1 MKPDPTQSAGES
13 STDARNASDGQ
24 LTENLRKQ
32 ADVLNYLHESV
43 IVMDPAGFVTHW
55 NKGAERMFGYA
66 SAEAIGHHILFLY
79 ADEDAAT
86 DDSLDRAFLQDGS
99 REMEVRRRRKSGEVF
114 WASLRLSVMRN
125 DYGQPVALIG
135 YLSDITERIKAR
147 EMLELHARIFN
158 DSEEGILITDANLA
172 IVSVNAA
179 CCRITGY
186 AAEEMIGQSPRLLQS
201 GRHDKGF
208 YAEMW
213 REIDSRGNW
222 RGELWDKRKNGE
234 AFPIWIS
241 ISVVRNTQG
250 KITHYFAIMS
260 DVSERKRSEEQIHY
274 LAYFDVLT
282 GLPNRSLFFRLTD
295 QALLEAKRDQAHAAL
310 LFVDLDR
317 FKPINDSLGH
327 EVGNQLLRRVATRLR
342 EALRAEDVVA
352 RLGGDEFAVALFDIA
367 QRDHAA
373 NVARKLLDVL
383 KEPFRIHNHEL
394 KLGASIG
401 IAIYP
406 EDSPDTET
414 LLRLADLAMY
424 RAKQSG
430 EGYAFFSEELNRR
443 ALQRLRVEAGLR
455 RALAQDE
462 LLLHYQPKVDIATG
476 RVVGAEALVRW
487 RHPETGMVPPGEFI
501 PVAEESGLVVDIGN
515 WVLNAACAQASAWR
529 QAGLPPVKIAVNLS
543 AREFAPD
550 LSERV
555 KEVLDRH
562 GLPPSFLELEITEGV
577 LAKSTEGV
585 IRMMG
590 ELMSLGIGLSLDDF
604 GTGFSSLSYLKRFPV
619 DTLKIDRSFVTG
631 IPGDANDC
639 AIAGAIVSMAK
650 QLRHTVIAEGV
661 ETQDQLAFLRQI
673 GCDAIQGFL
682 FSRPLDAASFEA
694 LLREDRR
701 F

>member
-1 MKPDPTQSAGES
+1 MKPDPTQSAGEPP
-13 STDARNASDGQ
+13 TDARNASDGQ

-208 YAEMW
+208 YEEMW
-213 REIDSRGNW
+213 RAIDSRGNW

-241 ISVVRNTQG
+241 ISVVRNAQG
-250 KITHYFAIMS
+250 RITHYFAIMS

-327 EVGNQLLRRVATRLR
+327 EVGNQLLRQVATRLR

-694 LLREDRR
+694 LLREGRR